1 MNLAAAGMC
10 LPLVPSRKCEER
22 AAPSAK
28 SSAACPA
35 FAGSQSSAEYFSQD
49 NFYLFIYFSPPQLLS
64 SISVIVPPTDSSY
77 GNRDITAD
85 IAIHKNSSGWGPV
98 ARRAPLGKVI
108 GQAAKG
114 RESAEHVVLHPG
126 DFTLLPLFS
135 LSHAKVFF
143 FFSPSL
149 FFFFPP
155 SLYSPLNYRRD
166 FYNGLMSWWWNSC
179 TL

>member
-1 MNLAAAGMC
+1 MQQLGCAC
-10 LPLVPSRKCEER
+10 LR
-22 AAPSAK
+22 
-28 SSAACPA
+28 CPA
-35 FAGSQSSAEYFSQD
+35 ESARSERLHQQKARPRAPRSPAPRVPRNISARTIFI
-49 NFYLFIYFSPPQLLS
+49 YLFIFSPPQLLS

-135 LSHAKVFF
+135 LSHAK
-143 FFSPSL
+143 L
-149 FFFFPP
+149 FFFF
-155 SLYSPLNYRRD
+155 LPLS
-166 FYNGLMSWWWNSC
+166 FFFFPLTIF
-179 TL
+179 TLKLLQRFLQRANELVVE

>member
-1 MNLAAAGMC
+1 MNLAAAVMC
-10 LPLVPSRKCEER
+10 LPPVPSRKREER

-49 NFYLFIYFSPPQLLS
+49 NFYLFIYFFPPQLLS

-114 RESAEHVVLHPG
+114 RLNMLY
-126 DFTLLPLFS
+126 FTLVILPS
-135 LSHAKVFF
+135 SHYFPFHMQRFF
-143 FFSPSL
+143 FFLPLS

-155 SLYSPLNYRRD
+155 LTI
-166 FYNGLMSWWWNSC
+166 F
-179 TL
+179 TLKLSQRFLQRANELVVE

>member
-1 MNLAAAGMC
+1 MNIAAAVMC
-10 LPLVPSRKCEER
+10 LHEER
-22 AAPSAK
+22 EAPSAK
-28 SSAACPA
+28 SSAAR
-35 FAGSQSSAEYFSQD
+35 SQSSTEYFSQD
-49 NFYLFIYFSPPQLLS
+49 NFYSFFFFNFFFPSQLLS

-85 IAIHKNSSGWGPV
+85 IAIHKNSGGWGPV

-135 LSHAKVFF
+135 FSHAK
-143 FFSPSL
+143 L
-149 FFFFPP
+149 FFFFNFFLSGFFGVFFLPHYVHP
-155 SLYSPLNYRRD
+155 
-166 FYNGLMSWWWNSC
+166 
-179 TL
+179 